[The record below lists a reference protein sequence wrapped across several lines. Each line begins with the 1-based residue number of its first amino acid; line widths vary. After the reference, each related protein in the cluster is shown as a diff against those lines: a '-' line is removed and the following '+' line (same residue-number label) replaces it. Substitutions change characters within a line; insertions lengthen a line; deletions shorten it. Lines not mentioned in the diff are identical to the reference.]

1 MKNNLSI
8 LGFHNDKWYTIYNKN
23 FKIYIKI
30 ELEKNNI
37 QNNIIT
43 ILSNS
48 FEHLDVEIKLS
59 KTQVH
64 FYYENIE
71 HLLSKDSIVVDMQL
85 RIILT
90 KLNILNKNS

>member
-8 LGFHNDKWYTIYNKN
+8 LGFENDAWYTIYNKN
-23 FKIYIKI
+23 FKIYIEI

-37 QNNIIT
+37 IKIHHSLFKQ
-43 ILSNS
+43 
-48 FEHLDVEIKLS
+48 LDDEIKLS

-71 HLLSKDSIVVDMQL
+71 HLLSKDSIVVDMHL

-90 KLNILNKNS
+90 KLNILNENS